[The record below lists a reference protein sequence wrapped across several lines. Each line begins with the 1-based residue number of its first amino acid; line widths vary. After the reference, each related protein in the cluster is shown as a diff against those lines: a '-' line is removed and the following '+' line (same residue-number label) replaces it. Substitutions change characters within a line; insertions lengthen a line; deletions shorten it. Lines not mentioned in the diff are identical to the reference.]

1 MYGLLQSKEQVNEQL
16 SKLKTKKEKV
26 KALKAHLDFRK
37 KALEQ
42 THAEKDVFFINKQS
56 K

>member
-1 MYGLLQSKEQVNEQL
+1 MGYGNLKNRLMKQL

-26 KALKAHLDFRK
+26 KTLKTQLNFRK
-37 KALEQ
+37 KVLEQ
-42 THAEKDVFFINKQS
+42 THTEKDVFFIIKQS